1 MDYIAMVEKAREE
14 LLQEVNQRCDDLIR
28 RYQEEEQGIS
38 PKIEVRERTL
48 AWSSPATLKGKK
60 PVSMTFA
67 SGETIAT
74 PT

>member
-1 MDYIAMVEKAREE
+1 MDYIEMVEKVRAE
-14 LLQEVNQRCDDLIR
+14 LLQEVNRRCDALIR
-28 RYQEEEQGIS
+28 NYQEEEQGIS
-38 PKIEVRERTL
+38 SRPENQKRIL
-48 AWSSPATLKGKK
+48 AWVSPATLKGKK